1 MNDILIAAIP
11 ILLAV
16 SLHESAH
23 GLVAHWLGDDT
34 AKSLG
39 RLTVNP
45 LKHIDPIGTVVVPIV
60 LVLLIG
66 LPFGWAKPVPVN
78 PSRFISPLKDMA
90 LVALAGPA
98 ANFLMAI
105 FWALLMVTGVHLL
118 PASQLKILLTAMAG
132 WGVSINLVLM
142 VLNLLPLPPLDGGRI
157 ITGVMPLSLAR
168 YFIRFERIGILL
180 VILLLAS
187 GFLGKIL
194 NPMVQSLQQQFYRF
208 FGIA

>member
-1 MNDILIAAIP
+1 MNEILIAAIP

-23 GLVAHWLGDDT
+23 GLVAYWLGDDT

-39 RLTVNP
+39 RLTANP
-45 LKHIDPIGTVVVPIV
+45 LKHIDLIGTIIVPVVM
-60 LVLLIG
+60 LLLISV
-66 LPFGWAKPVPVN
+66 PFGWAKPVPVN
-78 PSRFISPLKDMA
+78 PSKFENPLKDMA

-105 FWALLMVTGVHLL
+105 FWAMVMTISVHLL
-118 PASQLKILLTAMAG
+118 SYGALKTMLMAMAS
-132 WGVSINLVLM
+132 WGVGINLVLM

-157 ITGVMPLSLAR
+157 ITGVMPLSAAR

-180 VILLLAS
+180 VILLIAS

-194 NPMVQSLQQQFYRF
+194 PPMVESLQQQFYLF

>member
-16 SLHESAH
+16 SLHETAH
-23 GLVAHWLGDDT
+23 GLVAYWLGDDT

-39 RLTVNP
+39 RLTANP
-45 LKHIDPIGTVVVPIV
+45 LKHIDPVGTVLVPIV
-60 LVLLIG
+60 MVILLG
-66 LPFGWAKPVPVN
+66 FPFGWAKPVPVN
-78 PSRFISPLKDMA
+78 PSRFANPLKDMA

-105 FWALLMVTGVHLL
+105 FWALLMTASVHLL
-118 PASQLKILLTAMAG
+118 AGGALRTLLIAMSG
-132 WGVSINLVLM
+132 WGVGINLVLL

-157 ITGVMPLSLAR
+157 ITGVMPLRAAH

-194 NPMVQSLQQQFYRF
+194 HPMVQSLQQQFYLF